1 VNSRRGKRRRTHATI
16 ADPDWI
22 PLDPT
27 PGHPE
32 YPAAH
37 GCGTEALMDALT
49 AFFETDEVP
58 YQVSSA
64 VTGTTHQFASFEDV
78 VTEVDSA
85 RVFGGMHYRHSVKQ
99 GNRLGRWVA
108 DYILQRNFKE
118 SER

>member
-1 VNSRRGKRRRTHATI
+1 
-16 ADPDWI
+16 PDWI

-49 AFFETDEVP
+49 AFFGTDEVA
-58 YQVSSA
+58 YQVTSV
-64 VTGTTHQFASFEDV
+64 VTGTTHQFASVEDV
-78 VTEVDSA
+78 VAEVDSA
-85 RVFGGMHYRHSVKQ
+85 RVFGGMHYRHSVKE

-108 DYILQRNFKE
+108 EYVLKHKFRED
-118 SER
+118 ER